1 MSQSQELAPAVV
13 FPVKE
18 YPYES
23 TSDFIS
29 RKRTPKVR
37 ELEDAVRKY
46 GGKNSL
52 ALNLKANTNNGQV
65 LTIAPREFQRPESW
79 RPIDKKLFFLS
90 LLMDRVEG
98 VLVLVDIETALRKIE
113 NIYPNDRAVCLY
125 KALLSLGYKYI
136 IMDGNN
142 RLKFILSLI
151 NNEYQIPTGWYEY
164 IVDGAETNVTKHF
177 VRQGKQNFKD
187 LPEKM
192 QEAILGRAL
201 IISEYYQVDWVGLKK
216 IFKNCNAGCPP
227 NPQELRNAGEGAWP
241 EYVRQISDSLT
252 DMTNDLFK
260 DPVARLCADDWIVDN
275 LDFAIQGV
283 VEVEEEDDNGEVE
296 VQVNCNSITQTS
308 KNKLYNDGTKF
319 LDYQDQKL
327 YLEKFDELQYYY
339 NEVKSEAQKHGFTD
353 KMLKRRTT
361 WQNLYWMMCQ
371 EKGIMTYDQAVEALK
386 LHEVAYKNKDRF
398 YGEEGED
405 HDDLTFKNS
414 CEGSRK
420 VNIEFRYE
428 ILTEIIDE
436 VTSEFY
442 SDVSGIL
449 VGSETL

>member
-1 MSQSQELAPAVV
+1 M
-13 FPVKE
+13 
-18 YPYES
+18 
-23 TSDFIS
+23 
-29 RKRTPKVR
+29 
-37 ELEDAVRKY
+37 
-46 GGKNSL
+46 
-52 ALNLKANTNNGQV
+52 QV
-65 LTIAPREFQRPESW
+65 
-79 RPIDKKLFFLS
+79 
-90 LLMDRVEG
+90 
-98 VLVLVDIETALRKIE
+98 
-113 NIYPNDRAVCLY
+113 Y
-125 KALLSLGYKYI
+125 
-136 IMDGNN
+136 
-142 RLKFILSLI
+142 
-151 NNEYQIPTGWYEY
+151 
-164 IVDGAETNVTKHF
+164 
-177 VRQGKQNFKD
+177 
-187 LPEKM
+187 
-192 QEAILGRAL
+192 
-201 IISEYYQVDWVGLKK
+201 
-216 IFKNCNAGCPP
+216 
-227 NPQELRNAGEGAWP
+227 
-241 EYVRQISDSLT
+241 
-252 DMTNDLFK
+252 
-260 DPVARLCADDWIVDN
+260 
-275 LDFAIQGV
+275 
-283 VEVEEEDDNGEVE
+283 
-296 VQVNCNSITQTS
+296 CNSITQTS

-442 SDVSGIL
+442 SDVSGIM
-449 VGSETL
+449 VGSEAL